1 MVRRLIATLCQF
13 MCKRNIF
20 FRKQVRRAHVIYFWQ
35 RAPSTSQTQ
44 PKKNPSIIVRHNA
57 LWKYFLSDRQKLRCV
72 FLLLIW
78 EDVAGWSGRVVG
90 QGLFQRSMF
99 IFIYFAFVGSLCKYS
114 LNSVIAIFIE
124 TERVLKSHRAALTI
138 MWHQVSIMINY
149 TRRDNSK

>member
-1 MVRRLIATLCQF
+1 MKIFLVRQTEITLRVLVVD
-13 MCKRNIF
+13 MGR
-20 FRKQVRRAHVIYFWQ
+20 
-35 RAPSTSQTQ
+35 
-44 PKKNPSIIVRHNA
+44 
-57 LWKYFLSDRQKLRCV
+57 
-72 FLLLIW
+72 
-78 EDVAGWSGRVVG
+78 SGRVVG